1 MEPIISKF
9 HVLMTR
15 RKDHHGNAF
24 AFYTRG
30 IKPTNIPLE
39 GIVGWSI
46 YRQVFSGCKSAQ
58 FSLNRHFIAFQRLW
72 RAYSALLRRVRSPR
86 FILRRE
92 VEGAR
97 RLLWPPLMATLYATA
112 VSSAGA
118 T

>member
-15 RKDHHGNAF
+15 RRDLHGNAY

-30 IKPTNIPLE
+30 IKPTNIPLHDV
-39 GIVGWSI
+39 VGWSI
-46 YRQVFSGCKSAQ
+46 YRQVFSGSKSAQ
-58 FSLNRHFIAFQRLW
+58 FSLKRHFIAFQRLW

-92 VEGAR
+92 IEGPR
-97 RLLWPPLMATLYATA
+97 RLVWPPLMATLYATA